1 MTEPVLDRSRIMA
14 CIGQS
19 VPAPVPQ
26 HVGMHL
32 EGHSGARAYALD
44 KPIDGVRSERPAALS
59 GKDVTAIGKLP
70 AQLPQCPQLVAAERV
85 NGWLAILE
93 APDMQRSRL
102 AEFDLRPFQI
112 TCLGRPETVP
122 KGFSEVRPT
131 SWQHDRAP
139 PLPSAP
145 GPSTRRPIPSFLA
158 WILS

>member
-1 MTEPVLDRSRIMA
+1 MWA
-14 CIGQS
+14 CT
-19 VPAPVPQ
+19 
-26 HVGMHL
+26 L
-32 EGHSGARAYALD
+32 EGQSGARDYALD

-112 TCLGRPETVP
+112 TYLGRPETVP
-122 KGFSEVRPT
+122 KGGQDQRGVPMSIATNPGRLDQLP
-131 SWQHDRAP
+131 AP
-139 PLPSAP
+139 WL
-145 GPSTRRPIPSFLA
+145 FDNLD
-158 WILS
+158 